1 MPDHVITRVMM
12 TELEKRREQHWL
24 LDGECGAGILSGLEN
39 PSSP

>member
-24 LDGECGAGILSGLEN
+24 LDGECSGDVPSGLEN
-39 PSSP
+39 SSSL